1 MTKRTQ
7 LEELQQFI
15 SDERLNDPDMIA
27 ALEAQGIDTSGLSES
42 PETNQP
48 ETSETGDTETID
60 AESPDAKLAE
70 LQAESDTLAETD
82 AERRARDRLKQQETF
97 KATQQKAA
105 DELQHTLGS
114 LQAVRQDTTGN
125 VRARVNA
132 LSDRLGSMATPGGI
146 GVPLTI
152 LLALLVFL
160 IPVMTKG
167 GESEPR
173 FIWAWK
179 VLTRK
184 AHLMPEAE
192 QASGMHEKTSS
203 STSLSSGNGDGNAAN
218 SADVAAVLALP
229 PLSTSNFS
237 QYFRG

>member
-1 MTKRTQ
+1 MARRTH

-15 SDERLNDPDMIA
+15 SDERLNDPDMLA
-27 ALEAQGIDTSGLSES
+27 ALQAQGIDTSGLTTGES
-42 PETNQP
+42 TGE
-48 ETSETGDTETID
+48 ETGASDSDAAETETLD
-60 AESPDAKLAE
+60 AESPDAQLAE
-70 LQAESDTLAETD
+70 LQAESDALVETHQ
-82 AERRARDRLKQQETF
+82 ERLARDRLKEEQSF
-97 KATQQKAA
+97 KAAQQAAA

-114 LQAVRQDTTGN
+114 LQKVRQDTTGN
-125 VRARVNA
+125 VRSRVNA

-152 LLALLVFL
+152 LLALVVFL

-184 AHLMPEAE
+184 AQLMPEAE
-192 QASGMHEKTSS
+192 RARGAQEGGNGK
-203 STSLSSGNGDGNAAN
+203 SSGLAVTDDAA
-218 SADVAAVLALP
+218 SVLALP
-229 PLSTSNFS
+229 TFSASNFS
-237 QYFRG
+237 QYFKG

>member
-1 MTKRTQ
+1 MARRTQ

-15 SDERLNDPDMIA
+15 SDERLNDPDMLA
-27 ALEAQGIDTSGLSES
+27 ALEAQGIDTSGLSDGLNES
-42 PETNQP
+42 PETSD
-48 ETSETGDTETID
+48 TTETETLD

-70 LQAESDTLAETD
+70 LEAESDALAETHQ
-82 AERRARDRLKQQETF
+82 ERLAHDRLKQQESF
-97 KATQQKAA
+97 KAAQQAAA
-105 DELQHTLGS
+105 DQLQHTLGS
-114 LQAVRQDTTGN
+114 IQQVRQDTTGN
-125 VRARVNA
+125 VRSRINA

-160 IPVMTKG
+160 IPVMTKN

-184 AHLMPEAE
+184 AQLLPETEVAT
-192 QASGMHEKTSS
+192 SPHEKTTSS
-203 STSLSSGNGDGNAAN
+203 NNGSGNSGTG
-218 SADVAAVLALP
+218 SASTADEVASVLALP
-229 PLSTSNFS
+229 PLSTSNFN

>member
-1 MTKRTQ
+1 MARRTQ

-15 SDERLNDPDMIA
+15 SDERLNDPDMLA
-27 ALEAQGIDTSGLSES
+27 ALQAQGIDTSGLSES
-42 PETNQP
+42 PETDQ
-48 ETSETGDTETID
+48 SETGETETLD

-70 LQAESDTLAETD
+70 LQAESDTLAE
-82 AERRARDRLKQQETF
+82 AHQERMTHDRLKQQESF

-125 VRARVNA
+125 VRSRVNA

-146 GVPLTI
+146 GVPLVI

-184 AHLMPEAE
+184 AQLLPETE
-192 QASGMHEKTSS
+192 VSTSPHEKTSS
-203 STSLSSGNGDGNAAN
+203 STNSGNGNAAN

>member
-1 MTKRTQ
+1 MARRTQ

-15 SDERLNDPDMIA
+15 SDERLNDPDMLA
-27 ALEAQGIDTSGLSES
+27 ALQAQGIDTSGLAES
-42 PETNQP
+42 PETDQ
-48 ETSETGDTETID
+48 SETGDTETLD

-70 LQAESDTLAETD
+70 LQAESDALADTD

-125 VRARVNA
+125 VRSRVNA
-132 LSDRLGSMATPGGI
+132 FSDRLGSMATPGGI
-146 GVPLTI
+146 GVPLVI

-184 AHLMPEAE
+184 AQLMPEAE
-192 QASGMHEKTSS
+192 RASGLQHEKTSA
-203 STSLSSGNGDGNAAN
+203 STGNGNAAS
-218 SADVAAVLALP
+218 SADEVASVLALP